1 MGWVISQANEW
12 EGHSN
17 YFGEGVEI
25 SRNWATAHFLVFD
38 GGPWNYHGNNPGC
51 HLACWCVTVSLYW
64 WANHLFC
71 CCPLLLL
78 PSIFPSIRVFSSESA
93 LCFTDSMDVSLSKLR
108 EIVKDDWHVTVHGV
122 AKSRTRPSNWTTT
135 TILRIKVWLKLTC
148 LLSWTHLIL
157 ISLYCVLWLGHSFEG
172 CALPPFFLFQLHVN
186 KKEDK
191 SITNKRSTFPEQSF
205 S

>member
-1 MGWVISQANEW
+1 MWPQNVVWLAFMGWVISQANEW

-93 LCFTDSMDVSLSKLR
+93 LCFRWPKY
-108 EIVKDDWHVTVHGV
+108 W
-122 AKSRTRPSNWTTT
+122 
-135 TILRIKVWLKLTC
+135 
-148 LLSWTHLIL
+148 
-157 ISLYCVLWLGHSFEG
+157 
-172 CALPPFFLFQLHVN
+172 
-186 KKEDK
+186 
-191 SITNKRSTFPEQSF
+191 SF
-205 S
+205 SFSMSPFNEYLGLTSFRINWFYLLAVQGTLGSLPQHHNLK